1 MAARAAPGAAE
12 RARTWRFCG
21 SRAICLVLDDLKRE
35 LTEIRDAA
43 EVAQRRRDWWF
54 AQRWLRRRPDGLR
67 RQQVGCRADRLHRRR
82 SGAGAGGGRRDR
94 RPDRRGAQEGEVGLA
109 DVGRDGGRG
118 AAAVPRLPAAE
129 RDGAAIGL
137 VVGLGLGG
145 LARTDRPERAA
156 PDAEH
161 GAGRPVRLPVAAL
174 RLEGDGARPS
184 PTSS

>member
-1 MAARAAPGAAE
+1 MV
-12 RARTWRFCG
+12 
-21 SRAICLVLDDLKRE
+21 VLLLPSCSKVSVLKN
-35 LTEIRDAA
+35 
-43 EVAQRRRDWWF
+43 W
-54 AQRWLRRRPDGLR
+54 R

-145 LARTDRPERAA
+145 LARADRPERAA

-174 RLEGDGARPS
+174 RREGDVLRTGNGLSTGPVFG
-184 PTSS
+184 